1 MAQRLDFHDEI
12 RKNKIKSFFLIVIIF
27 IAFIVLGALIS
38 FAFDPGYF
46 FIIMIFATIFS
57 LLYVLIS
64 YYNSHKIALASVNA
78 KPASPTEHRALF
90 HAAESMSLASG
101 LPMPKLY
108 VMESEQINAF
118 ASGRDPK
125 NAVMCFTTGALR
137 KLNKQELEGVVAH
150 EMSHIANYDMRFMT
164 ATAVLVGLISIVA
177 QIFLRSLFF
186 SSMSGGGKQKDGRFQ
201 LIMIVLAI
209 VFAILAP
216 IVAQLVSLA
225 ISRKREFGADAT
237 AAKLTRYPDGLK
249 NALTKIKDEHP
260 SQNDKK
266 KYSKAMAPLFMA
278 DPYKKKERAWFS
290 THPPINERIRRL
302 EAM

>member
-1 MAQRLDFHDEI
+1 MSQRLDFHDEI
-12 RKNKIKSFFLIVIIF
+12 RKNKVKSFLLIVVIFVAFLI
-27 IAFIVLGALIS
+27 LGALIS
-38 FAFDPGYF
+38 LAFDPGYF
-46 FIIMIFATIFS
+46 FIIMIFSIIFS
-57 LLYVLIS
+57 LAYVLIS

-125 NAVMCFTTGALR
+125 NAVMCFTTGALK

-150 EMSHIANYDMRFMT
+150 EMAHIANYDMRFMT
-164 ATAVLVGLISIVA
+164 ITAVLVGLIAILA

-186 SSMSGGGKQKDGRFQ
+186 SSLSGNDRQRDGRFQ
-201 LIMIVLAI
+201 IFLIILAI

-216 IVAQLVSLA
+216 IFANLVSLA
-225 ISRKREFGADAT
+225 ISRRREFGADAT

-249 NALTKIKDEHP
+249 NALIKIRDEHLSP
-260 SQNDKK
+260 KDKK